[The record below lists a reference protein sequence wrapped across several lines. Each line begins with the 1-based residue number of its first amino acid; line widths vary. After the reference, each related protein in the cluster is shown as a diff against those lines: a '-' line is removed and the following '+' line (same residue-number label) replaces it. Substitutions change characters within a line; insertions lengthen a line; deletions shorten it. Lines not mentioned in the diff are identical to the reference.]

1 MTSSAASFLHEV
13 DDLMAILALVGSAG
27 DVDPVD
33 ASVGGLLDELVV
45 VAIFHDPSEPS
56 VEDVG
61 VGDALALRALEVIEG
76 DADVAGF
83 AKSVL

>member
-1 MTSSAASFLHEV
+1 
-13 DDLMAILALVGSAG
+13 MAVLAFVGSAG

-33 ASVGGLLDELVV
+33 ATVGGLLDELVV
-45 VAIFHDPSEPS
+45 VAIVHDPSEPS

-61 VGDALALRALEVIEG
+61 VGDALALLVDEVIHR